1 MNQQRVQ
8 TSQANKIK
16 GKTTWR
22 TGCVCGGG
30 RSHQYNRT
38 SWGSAASLL
47 LLVAVA
53 YHSSF
58 LQIVSVKQNHKPV
71 RENCTSKRS
80 SKWCDAEINFSYAE
94 LKPTNTRSKPC
105 KELEQPGKFDST
117 GHVLL
122 HILHG
127 EKVGPN
133 TTIGQPCQTGN
144 HASPTKIKTS
154 LLNLTSGPI
163 AELRTISK

>member
-22 TGCVCGGG
+22 T
-30 RSHQYNRT
+30 R
-38 SWGSAASLL
+38 
-47 LLVAVA
+47 
-53 YHSSF
+53 
-58 LQIVSVKQNHKPV
+58 
-71 RENCTSKRS
+71 
-80 SKWCDAEINFSYAE
+80 
-94 LKPTNTRSKPC
+94 TNTRSKAS
-105 KELEQPGKFDST
+105 KELEHPGKFGST

-122 HILHG
+122 HIVQG

-133 TTIGQPCQTGN
+133 STIGQPCQTGN

-154 LLNLTSGPI
+154 LLCLTSGPI
-163 AELRTISK
+163 AELQMISR